1 MLYNFVKIVNDFYTN
16 FGIDFKFLTIYYKL
30 ENIQMN
36 LENNITL
43 KIKYHSQNKEE
54 ILNYIKN
61 YNNVVKFTYNRLLEN
76 GNLKTKEI
84 TVLQKSMNNIFIDSH
99 FKNSAI
105 FDSKALIKRNENN
118 KIIFGGKKLFL
129 ERTNGKISKEE
140 YEIQKLIPLF
150 SVGESLYKGNRKFS
164 IIDDNCI
171 LFKSTRNEHFI
182 LELESIGKNY
192 KTYLNKLIKLQDN
205 KKTPITYKLDTE
217 YIYIT
222 FDLNEL
228 KNTDKKEEKVKD
240 RYFSIDMNPN
250 YVGYTIIDWKS
261 SEEYKVIDKGV
272 ISLKKLNDYDNSL
285 KGKGFSSD
293 SKERKYVSNKRNYE
307 VIDISH
313 KLVKIAEHFKCE
325 YFVMEDL
332 SIPSKNNGKGK
343 KFNKLCNQQWCRNV
357 FVNQIKK
364 MCKLNDIGIL
374 EVIPN
379 YSSFIGNMIY
389 RKENLPDFVL
399 SSIEISRRGY
409 EFNHQYILKD
419 KEQKKNIVY
428 GNFDEDRLIYSQSLE
443 EIGINIGFSS
453 FQELYDKIKN
463 SKTRYRVSLDDL
475 KESRVFSK
483 FNIKSRQT
491 LYKFI

>member
-1 MLYNFVKIVNDFYTN
+1 M
-16 FGIDFKFLTIYYKL
+16 
-30 ENIQMN
+30 
-36 LENNITL
+36 
-43 KIKYHSQNKEE
+43 
-54 ILNYIKN
+54 
-61 YNNVVKFTYNRLLEN
+61 
-76 GNLKTKEI
+76 
-84 TVLQKSMNNIFIDSH
+84 
-99 FKNSAI
+99 
-105 FDSKALIKRNENN
+105 
-118 KIIFGGKKLFL
+118 
-129 ERTNGKISKEE
+129 
-140 YEIQKLIPLF
+140 PLF

-182 LELESIGKNY
+182 LELESVGKNY
-192 KTYLNKLIKLQDN
+192 RNYLNKLIKLQDN

-261 SEEYKVIDKGV
+261 SEEYKVIDKGA